1 MRRSRGRTV
10 PFVGRTEELATLRD
24 AFEAADDGTFVVVL
38 VGGEA
43 GMGKTALTEAFTDE
57 LAAEGVDVHWGRCA
71 EIGGAPAFWPWT
83 QVMRSMGDD
92 AVAAA
97 RERLDAHADEPFAVF
112 DTVHEILWSRRRRTR
127 VIVLDDLQ
135 AADLPSL
142 ELLRFLSRTAHDL
155 PVLVIGTH
163 RLSELRH
170 DPARDVVLAG
180 IARRARQLAPG
191 ALGAAEV
198 RSLLADEVGPA
209 LADALTPQLLAR
221 SGGNAL
227 YVEQLV
233 QAVGRGGPDVLAEI
247 PDGIRA
253 AVRARLQP
261 LPDLTVEL
269 LSAASILGA
278 PIHVGVL
285 AAMAGREVEDV
296 DDALAEAVAAGL
308 LVERGSGLAFDHAL
322 VRDAVADQLPAAAR
336 RAWHAA
342 AAQALAGRPGRPASA
357 ATVAQHLLDAADL
370 VSAEE
375 IGRWAEA
382 AAGEARRVGAHGE
395 VARWSEAAAGQWAV
409 AGDLARQGAALKDAV
424 RARLNGGDATGALA
438 SSDDLAALARE
449 SGSGVLLAQAALARA
464 EVFQPAQELEAPP
477 LLQEALAHPGL
488 AAEPGLRTELLAAT
502 AALLGMPS
510 AYGPRN
516 DLDGAR
522 RAIAELTDLAAS
534 GDARA
539 RAHLADARLNV
550 DSGPEHYLDRREWLA
565 ELDDALP
572 PGPGVFER
580 LNRVYWA
587 TSLAF
592 EAGDLQEVERRLR
605 EWESLAE
612 RADSHYWRWRGAMA
626 RASLA
631 YARGR
636 LDMAEDLAVASHP
649 LVASL
654 NPDMGFRVL
663 AGLVFTIRRDQGRL
677 AELAG
682 AGPGAFGVLGAM
694 VAIEVGDLD
703 EARRLLDQVAQ
714 LAEGTG
720 PDDLYWL
727 CLMSLLAY
735 GSEAVGDAD
744 RCRAAAAALEP
755 YGEQC
760 VMWGRSYVF
769 GSPVAETLGVA
780 HRGAGDLVRSA
791 AWFRRSTAWADGAG
805 AHGFAVRGR
814 VGLASV
820 LPPGTERTTLLAE
833 ARRGAEALGM
843 AHALAEVARLEGAT
857 TATPPIVAGPAVSA
871 VTAIAPVT
879 ARARVRTLGRFE
891 VVGAGTVEPAR
902 WSSRKARDAL
912 KMLIAR
918 RGRSIPR
925 EELIDLLWPD
935 VDVSSGR
942 NRLSV
947 VLSMVRAALD
957 PDKRLASDPL
967 RADRQS
973 VALDLNLVDVDL
985 EAFLGSAAVGLA
997 AAEDHLDDAAVRLIE
1012 AIDLVDRGPFL
1023 AEDPY
1028 VDWASATRS
1037 AVERTRRDVL
1047 RSMARVAEETD
1058 PEDAITWWARLVEV
1072 DPDDDAAVAALVGLL
1087 ESAGRHGEVA
1097 EHHRA
1102 ADQRRR
1108 ALGLGGAD

>member
-1 MRRSRGRTV
+1 
-10 PFVGRTEELATLRD
+10 
-24 AFEAADDGTFVVVL
+24 
-38 VGGEA
+38 
-43 GMGKTALTEAFTDE
+43 
-57 LAAEGVDVHWGRCA
+57 
-71 EIGGAPAFWPWT
+71 
-83 QVMRSMGDD
+83 
-92 AVAAA
+92 
-97 RERLDAHADEPFAVF
+97 
-112 DTVHEILWSRRRRTR
+112 
-127 VIVLDDLQ
+127 
-135 AADLPSL
+135 
-142 ELLRFLSRTAHDL
+142 
-155 PVLVIGTH
+155 
-163 RLSELRH
+163 
-170 DPARDVVLAG
+170 
-180 IARRARQLAPG
+180 
-191 ALGAAEV
+191 
-198 RSLLADEVGPA
+198 
-209 LADALTPQLLAR
+209 
-221 SGGNAL
+221 
-227 YVEQLV
+227 
-233 QAVGRGGPDVLAEI
+233 GGPGVLAEI

-285 AAMAGREVEDV
+285 AAMADREVEDV
-296 DDALAEAVAAGL
+296 DAALAEAIAVGL

-322 VRDAVADQLPAAAR
+322 VRDAVADQLPVAVR

-342 AAQALAGRPGRPASA
+342 AALALAGRQGRPASA
-357 ATVAQHLLDAADL
+357 ATVAQHLLDAGDL
-370 VSAEE
+370 ASAEE

-424 RARLNGGDATGALA
+424 RARVNGGDATGALA

-488 AAEPGLRTELLAAT
+488 GAEPGLRTELLAAT
-502 AALLGMPS
+502 ASLLGMPS

-522 RAIAELTDLAAS
+522 RAIAELADLAAS

-539 RAHLADARLNV
+539 RAHLAEARLNV
-550 DSGPEHYLDRREWLA
+550 DSGPEHHLERREWLA

-636 LDMAEDLAVASHP
+636 LDLAEDLAVASHP

-682 AGPGAFGVLGAM
+682 AGPGAFGVLGAL
-694 VAIEVGDLD
+694 VAIEVGDLA

-714 LAEGTG
+714 LVETTG

-744 RCRAAAAALEP
+744 RCRAAAEALEP
-755 YGEQC
+755 YGDQC

-791 AWFRRSTAWADGAG
+791 EWFRRSTAWADGAG

-820 LPPGTERTTLLAE
+820 LPPGPDRTALLAE

-843 AHALAEVARLEGAT
+843 AHALTEMARLDGVPA
-857 TATPPIVAGPAVSA
+857 ATPPIPTGPAVTAVTTVTA
-871 VTAIAPVT
+871 VTAIATVT
-879 ARARVRTLGRFE
+879 SRARVRTLGRFE

-985 EAFLGSAAVGLA
+985 EAFLGSAAAGLA
-997 AAEDHLDDAAVRLIE
+997 AAEDHLGDAADLLVE
-1012 AIDLVDRGPFL
+1012 AIDLVDHGPFL

-1028 VDWASATRS
+1028 VDWAAATRS
-1037 AVERTRRDVL
+1037 AVERTRREVL

-1058 PEDAITWWARLVEV
+1058 PEAAITWWGRLIEV
-1072 DPDDDAAVAALVGLL
+1072 DPDDDAAFFALVGLL

-1097 EHHRA
+1097 GHYRA